1 MSSDPPSGAPGRG
14 GDVDQR
20 TWNKGVIV
28 ATLLAAFV
36 VVVGVVWLATN
47 TPHTANNV
55 PPPATGQGSSRPPA
69 AK

>member
-36 VVVGVVWLATN
+36 VVGVVRLATN

>member
-1 MSSDPPSGAPGRG
+1 LE
-14 GDVDQR
+14 Q
-20 TWNKGVIV
+20 GVIV
-28 ATLLAAFV
+28 ATLLAAF